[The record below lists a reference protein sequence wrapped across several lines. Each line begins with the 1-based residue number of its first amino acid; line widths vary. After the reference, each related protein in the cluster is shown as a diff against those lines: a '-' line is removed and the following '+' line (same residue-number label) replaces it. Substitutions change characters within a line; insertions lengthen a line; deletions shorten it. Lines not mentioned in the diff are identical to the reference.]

1 MSLKTGPHSPQGWVF
16 WEDKAALGVVASDA
30 PKESICS
37 KDASEP
43 SAPQQQPG
51 QKEMLVKYMLTIGKG
66 KPITNV
72 HLSHLGLGLRKAFQR
87 GVGIQLK
94 DNGAFLSLEVTEQWR
109 PHQGKDTRQ
118 AMTQ

>member
-51 QKEMLVKYMLTIGKG
+51 QKEMLVKHMLTIGKG
-66 KPITNV
+66 KLITNV
-72 HLSHLGLGLRKAFQR
+72 HLSYLGLGLWKASHR
-87 GVGIQLK
+87 RVGIPRK
-94 DNGAFLSLEVTEQWR
+94 E
-109 PHQGKDTRQ
+109 
-118 AMTQ
+118 